1 MACRYGGTAGP
12 WGAVGTQGRSAEPPV
27 SPHTHTQRTTYV
39 WREPRLCRG
48 GQRLPP
54 PRVRGCRSAD
64 FWLKVGVSVGTCVAV
79 LLAALAAYFWKK
91 NQK

>member
-1 MACRYGGTAGP
+1 MD
-12 WGAVGTQGRSAEPPV
+12 WGSPPLS
-27 SPHTHTQRTTYV
+27 SPPSPQRTTYV

-48 GQRLPP
+48 GQSLPAQK
-54 PRVRGCRSAD
+54 VRGCRSVD
-64 FWLKVGVSVGTCVAV
+64 FWLKVGISAGTCAAI